1 MDDQGAALDEAAWF
15 DGAGLLAV
23 EFEGERSDEGAAAEA
38 HVGDH
43 RAVAEVHAQHHVYQR
58 SGDVVRDLPAHA
70 GDQLRHG
77 EAEGAEHIAEEGILF
92 KTIAATAGMD
102 EFVFDG
108 REIDADGAA
117 EEDVEVFVRDGARV
131 VLMDRG
137 QGRER
142 HVARSGVGDAGEVGL
157 EIGGGHRHAGNF

>member
-1 MDDQGAALDEAAWF
+1 M
-15 DGAGLLAV
+15 
-23 EFEGERSDEGAAAEA
+23 
-38 HVGDH
+38 
-43 RAVAEVHAQHHVYQR
+43 YQR

-102 EFVFDG
+102 ELLFDG